1 MVDFND
7 FSNRFFF
14 VGLVWIGRLFWLVL
28 FLFILVD
35 LVLDK
40 LRLF

>member
-14 VGLVWIGRLFWLVL
+14 VRLVWIGRLFWLVL

-35 LVLDK
+35 SVLDK